1 MGYRSIKRNWWLWG
15 HQPAGCQ
22 FAETSIDRGGD
33 PTENGRTATVLGR
46 TARSSIKGVASMKLP
61 PFLLQ
66 KILVFSVIPLEKIT
80 GYRIV
85 VVRKAGGLVVAVRFC
100 LPRRIVSM

>member
-1 MGYRSIKRNWWLWG
+1 
-15 HQPAGCQ
+15 
-22 FAETSIDRGGD
+22 
-33 PTENGRTATVLGR
+33 
-46 TARSSIKGVASMKLP
+46 MKLP